1 MAGGLEGIFLYAC
14 VHTIAKTVSAEIA
27 SRSGRSAKFGYRIS
41 PIFLFAGGSTPL
53 LNGSW
58 EVYVLVV
65 PLLLG
70 LFEGLFWVAFHG
82 YREADM
88 INQRSKNKSYDSL
101 DLDQLEDQCIL
112 RGGALEAG
120 RRYGQQ
126 ELVSMLKRLDEKESL
141 KRFQAYEVTST
152 ILASMIV
159 ISLTFVGYDRYGAV
173 LGSLLSLIA
182 VSIPISAEIVD
193 ARVGYSKNELN
204 GIAIDGQITSASY
217 GNMCFL
223 TLWSMRVI
231 SLEYGGVALLGA
243 MVAVSTLLG
252 FLIKESNEKRAR
264 EISNDKTVRNEAGI
278 SADRRNWLLGNYL
291 TLIGTA
297 SMLAALILGKYQICL
312 IAYVVFECGANGIL
326 RPMEIEIAGSRLKG
340 GDAIG
345 LRERIKF
352 RNHSKAL
359 LYYSL
364 LALIIWVVAARPV
377 NIAVLLAPALIL
389 AILFCL
395 HNIIY
400 ANVLTPRHA

>member
-1 MAGGLEGIFLYAC
+1 MAL
-14 VHTIAKTVSAEIA
+14 
-27 SRSGRSAKFGYRIS
+27 
-41 PIFLFAGGSTPL
+41 PL
-53 LNGSW
+53 INGSW

-101 DLDQLEDQCIL
+101 DLDPLEDQCIS

-152 ILASMIV
+152 ILASLIV
-159 ISLTFVGYDRYGAV
+159 IALTFADYDRYGAV

-182 VSIPISAEIVD
+182 VSIPISEEIVD
-193 ARVGYSKNELN
+193 ARVGYSKNEMT

-217 GNMCFL
+217 GNMSFL

-231 SLEYGGVALLGA
+231 SLEYGGVALLGT

-264 EISNDKTVRNEAGI
+264 EISNDKTVRSEAGV

-291 TLIGTA
+291 ALIGICTMSAGLITGEYRA
-297 SMLAALILGKYQICL
+297 SLV
-312 IAYVVFECGANGIL
+312 AYVVFECGASGIL
-326 RPMEIEIAGSRLKG
+326 RPMEIDFAGSRLKG

-352 RNHSKAL
+352 RNHTKVL
-359 LYYSL
+359 LYYSIV
-364 LALIIWVVAARPV
+364 ALPLWAAVAHPV
-377 NIAVLLAPALIL
+377 DTAFLLAPALVL

-395 HNIIY
+395 HNIGY
-400 ANVLTPRHA
+400 ANVLTPRHE